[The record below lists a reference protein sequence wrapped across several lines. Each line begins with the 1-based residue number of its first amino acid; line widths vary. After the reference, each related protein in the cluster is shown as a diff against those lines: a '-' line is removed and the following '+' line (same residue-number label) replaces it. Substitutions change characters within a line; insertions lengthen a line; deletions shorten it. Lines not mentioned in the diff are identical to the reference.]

1 MNKIKKIFFYQV
13 LLLINSI
20 FSMSQ
25 EARVEKNKVNYNLT
39 ELCIERCC
47 QLLVEKKLSIQDLKK
62 IPEDLKDPIK
72 DYFIINY
79 PEIAWS
85 FEDNISTSQDA
96 HQEGIITYAISPDNK
111 IVVTGAFDNTVKI
124 WDIETGKCLK
134 TLKHNSMITDIA
146 ISNNIIISTTNNCLY
161 LWSTKG
167 AFIKS
172 IKTNQNTYFILLD
185 ANNMIITIGND
196 NKKINIL
203 EIDSPHQLSKETD
216 HQKLIKSLKL
226 TSDNKYLITHSFD
239 NTTKIWSYPNISC
252 LRTISN
258 SYSTTLSNN
267 NQILIIGHDQDVVL
281 YNISDNNIMQTL
293 SGHNN
298 KVTSVA
304 ISSNNKFLVSSDKD
318 NITKIWN
325 LKSEICLFSIV
336 QNNEVK
342 HLMITP
348 DEKFLITSTGNLLKI
363 WDINTGKLI
372 KEHQS
377 KYHINL
383 LKISSNNKFII
394 TSSLGETKIK
404 IIYIPSSKTLSE
416 ILSKIS

>member
-25 EARVEKNKVNYNLT
+25 EVRVENNKVQHNLT
-39 ELCIERCC
+39 ELCIKRCC
-47 QLLVEKKLSIQDLKK
+47 QLLVEKKLSIQDLEK
-62 IPEDLKDPIK
+62 IPEDLKNPIK
-72 DYFIINY
+72 DYFITNY

-85 FEDNISTSQDA
+85 FEDNISTNQDA
-96 HQEGIITYAISPDNK
+96 HQEGIITYTISPDNK
-111 IVVTGAFDNTVKI
+111 IIVTCSFDNTVKI

-134 TLKHNSMITDIA
+134 TLKHNNTITAIA
-146 ISNNIIISTTNNCLY
+146 ISNNIIISTIPNYLY
-161 LWSTKG
+161 IWSKNG
-167 AFIKS
+167 NFIKS
-172 IKTNQNTYFILLD
+172 IKTNQNIHSILID
-185 ANNMIITIGND
+185 ANNMIITLNND

-203 EIDSPHQLSKETD
+203 EIDSPHQLSKETE

-239 NTTKIWSYPNISC
+239 NTIKIWSYYNISS
-252 LRTISN
+252 LKTINN
-258 SYSTTLSNN
+258 SYSITLSNN
-267 NQILIIGHDQDVVL
+267 QTLIIGHDQDVVL
-281 YNISDNNIMQTL
+281 YNISDNNILQTL
-293 SGHNN
+293 SGHTN

-304 ISSNNKFLVSSDKD
+304 ISSNDKFLVSSDKD
-318 NITKIWN
+318 NITKIWD
-325 LKSEICLFSIV
+325 LKNRICLYSIV

-372 KEHQS
+372 KEYQS

-383 LKISSNNKFII
+383 LKLSSDNKFII

-404 IIYIPSSKTLSE
+404 IIYLPSNKDLSK